1 MVRAPACAMRGLPDL
16 PAEPAPAQVGT
27 HDVEAEKGEA
37 VVVVDDEIVA
47 AGLPSS
53 SPIRK
58 PSASTVAK
66 QAASFRPGFQPSA
79 AAQSAA
85 SAISPARIGRIV

>member
-1 MVRAPACAMRGLPDL
+1 L
-16 PAEPAPAQVGT
+16 T
-27 HDVEAEKGEA
+27 H
-37 VVVVDDEIVA
+37 EIVA

-66 QAASFRPGFQPSA
+66 HAASPRPGFHPSA

-85 SAISPARIGRIV
+85 SAISSARMGLIV